1 MGWSEHTKFLVTKE
15 MAYSERPEGREGW
28 TTLCVGCLST
38 EILSAI
44 IVCSNPWNI
53 KMVIKIFV
61 FLYCLCLYSFIY
73 YSILSL
79 FFRYVCVY
87 LSLSLC
93 HSVYVCL
100 SFSPSLSFF
109 FLPVSLFFLSHS
121 LILCVIVS
129 NCISVSVTVCEC
141 VHVLSIYTIILK

>member
-1 MGWSEHTKFLVTKE
+1 MGWSEHTKFLVTEE

-53 KMVIKIFV
+53 KWLLK
-61 FLYCLCLYSFIY
+61 FLFSCIVCLYSFIY

-121 LILCVIVS
+121 LIL
-129 NCISVSVTVCEC
+129 SVWLWVTVFLWVWLCAS
-141 VHVLSIYTIILK
+141 VYMFYQSTQ